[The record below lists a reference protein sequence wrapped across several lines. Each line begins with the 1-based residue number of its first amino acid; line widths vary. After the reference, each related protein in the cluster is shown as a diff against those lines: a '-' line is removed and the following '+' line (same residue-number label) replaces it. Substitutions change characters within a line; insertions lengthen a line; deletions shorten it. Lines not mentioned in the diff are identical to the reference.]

1 MQDNQEALLITY
13 ASGGSTPG
21 DSYMWF
27 RPPYRPKA
35 CACGLVLFLGG
46 LETTWEKLKTFKTIK
61 IATSHKG
68 LIDLKLEDVEETIN
82 RKLIMG

>member
-27 RPPYRPKA
+27 VDQNYRPKA
-35 CACGLVLFLGG
+35 WRMWVSIIPVGG
-46 LETTWEKLKTFKTIK
+46 LETTWEKLKTFQNN
-61 IATSHKG
+61 
-68 LIDLKLEDVEETIN
+68 LKLQ
-82 RKLIMG
+82 KP